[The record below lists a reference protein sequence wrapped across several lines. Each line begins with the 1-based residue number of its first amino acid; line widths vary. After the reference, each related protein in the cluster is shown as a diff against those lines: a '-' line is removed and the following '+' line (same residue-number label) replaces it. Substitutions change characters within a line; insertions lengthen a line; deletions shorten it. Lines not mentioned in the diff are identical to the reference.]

1 MHLENVQPEF
11 QIQFSGGVKI
21 AFEIEPKYVDELQ
34 GMVDVDVNIHKE
46 KRSLSAN
53 AYAWVLLDKL
63 SKALG
68 RPSEEIY
75 REDVRSIGGVSEYV
89 CIQNEAVGT
98 MKRIW
103 EQRGIG
109 WQVEELDSKIAGCTN
124 LKLTYG
130 SSVFDSEQ
138 MARLIDVI
146 VQDCIA
152 LGIETKTPDEI
163 AELIAE
169 WQDNEKHITR

>member
-1 MHLENVQPEF
+1 MHLENVQPEY
-11 QIQFSGGVKI
+11 QIQFDGKVKI
-21 AFEIEPKYVDELQ
+21 AFEIQPRYMDELQ
-34 GMVDVDVNIHKE
+34 GMVDVDVNVHKE

-63 SKALG
+63 SKVLG
-68 RPSEEIY
+68 RPAEDIY
-75 REDVRSIGGVSEYV
+75 RENIRNIGGVAEYV
-89 CIQNEAVGT
+89 CVQNEAVQT

-103 EQRGIG
+103 EQHGIG
-109 WQVEELDSKIAGCTN
+109 WQAEELDSKIEGCTN

-130 SSVFDSEQ
+130 SSVFDSAQ

-152 LGIETKTPDEI
+152 LGFSLALLLSQLQVFPPP
-163 AELIAE
+163 
-169 WQDNEKHITR
+169 RY